1 MIAHSK
7 SLPIF
12 VLGIILLIGSCSKE
26 SRSVTE
32 PEQSLHTFG
41 SLEGYLRR
49 ALPYTGG
56 VPYATVEIAGRTVA
70 SAPST
75 PYESW
80 YYVDSIPVGRQS
92 VTVRH
97 PAFEPFSDSVTIYA
111 GTREDY
117 YLQPKT
123 RDNLRGLLAA
133 PAMQFTLVQEQTHP
147 VDPAFHWGGTA
158 TWTLTGVDTS
168 SGLAHVTFRKI
179 FSGTRRDLHSGD
191 TITIVADT
199 TWVEFVENSS
209 QRISADMSFQHPL
222 IWSYGTV
229 AFPRYSPIIVGD
241 TLQLTSGLVYLN
253 QDHGL
258 QQLYLVPYSGNHA
271 FCFSYDRIR

>member
-97 PAFEPFSDSVTIYA
+97 PAFESFTPSTTPNHDWKNRM
-111 GTREDY
+111 RES
-117 YLQPKT
+117 
-123 RDNLRGLLAA
+123 R
-133 PAMQFTLVQEQTHP
+133 
-147 VDPAFHWGGTA
+147 
-158 TWTLTGVDTS
+158 
-168 SGLAHVTFRKI
+168 
-179 FSGTRRDLHSGD
+179 
-191 TITIVADT
+191 
-199 TWVEFVENSS
+199 
-209 QRISADMSFQHPL
+209 
-222 IWSYGTV
+222 SYG
-229 AFPRYSPIIVGD
+229 SVGEP
-241 TLQLTSGLVYLN
+241 V
-253 QDHGL
+253 
-258 QQLYLVPYSGNHA
+258 GNHRLYPEEA
-271 FCFSYDRIR
+271 GGEIPPPTRLDAARFIVRLFCSAVGE